1 MINGQAATDALKGLR
16 DEGPAAVR
24 NQVDGEA
31 VALTRRIEHGQGHP
45 TRLGGGHGAGQH
57 GAGIAVEDDQAP
69 PAMPLQGKIHHPAIN
84 KPVLVCRR
92 GFERVRLRW
101 GGRGV
106 EGLRAWNIRIDLAIE
121 GHDAFDR
128 AHGQIRCAAQT
139 PDPKA
144 PGIGMALLQMIDLQ
158 HHGEPHL
165 ARWGMRRGAL
175 VREAGRIIVFE
186 ARNPPINRGP
196 RDLQELTDT
205 AFTPALRI
213 EGNDFLA
220 GLDAL
225 GIAVVV
231 EERPGGR
238 RRWREA
244 VPEAAR
250 RLAGEA
256 MHGGMKND
264 PRQFAGAKPGIEPFE
279 PLEFVHDSVGHPQL
293 AMSWVD
299 VQGLG
304 HEPEHPL
311 LRKAALEAAHGFWMG
326 PGFLRA
332 LRRGPLGT
340 KQQRADEF
348 IPILRGVEK
357 RQLGVISIGIAPHW

>member
-1 MINGQAATDALKGLR
+1 
-16 DEGPAAVR
+16 
-24 NQVDGEA
+24 
-31 VALTRRIEHGQGHP
+31 
-45 TRLGGGHGAGQH
+45 
-57 GAGIAVEDDQAP
+57 
-69 PAMPLQGKIHHPAIN
+69 MPLQGKIHHAAVN
-84 KPVLVCRR
+84 KPILVCHR
-92 GFERVRLRW
+92 GFERMRLRW
-101 GGRGV
+101 AGRRV
-106 EGLRAWNIRIDLAIE
+106 KSSRAWNIRIDLAVE

-128 AHGQIRCAAQT
+128 AHGQIRLAAQT

-144 PGIGMALLQMIDLQ
+144 PGIRMALLQMIDLQ
-158 HHGEPHL
+158 HYGEPHL

-175 VREAGRIIVFE
+175 VREASRIVVFE
-186 ARNPPINRGP
+186 TCNPPINRGP

-213 EGNDFLA
+213 EGNDLLA

-231 EERPGGR
+231 EERPCGR
-238 RRWREA
+238 RCWREV

-256 MHGGMKND
+256 IHGGMQND
-264 PRQFAGAKPGIEPFE
+264 PRQFAGAKPSIEPFE
-279 PLEFVHDSVGHPQL
+279 PLEFVHDGVGHPQV
-293 AMSWVD
+293 AMGRVD

-311 LRKAALEAAHGFWMG
+311 LRKATLEAAYGFWMG
-326 PGFLRA
+326 PGFLGA

-340 KQQRADEF
+340 EQQRADEF

-357 RQLGVISIGIAPHW
+357 RQLGVVSIGRGPHCYNLPAGAPGTRRGGPGCARDTPGRTGARATEPQAACAQAVVHSVTSEGA